1 MHCKIGFLADNCHT
15 VVMATDMGVLILSQ
29 EGQLRRDAAA
39 AFQFIVSRQKK
50 ASAADKDKSGIDEI
64 DVTVLNQSLID
75 FGISADESECI
86 VAVVVSKG
94 LLRVPLDAF
103 TEAYV
108 AARAQPT
115 PAGLDLTSDTVH
127 CYYNHAGEPLSNFY
141 PCEPPLS
148 ISGKTFATVEHY
160 YQYMKHA
167 RDDAAY
173 AEKIRTSSVSS
184 AHILGGAQRVS
195 FRSDWNSIR
204 DDVYFEGMRAKFT
217 QHETLQRAL
226 LSTGDKALV
235 QVDSDLHWGM
245 CVPDDS
251 ADGLAHGNN
260 AGGRALQRVRDEI
273 LRSLHSASEPH

>member
-1 MHCKIGFLADNCHT
+1 
-15 VVMATDMGVLILSQ
+15 MATDMGVLILSQ
-29 EGQLRRDAAA
+29 EGLLRFDAAS
-39 AFQFIVSRQKK
+39 AFEYIVSRQK
-50 ASAADKDKSGIDEI
+50 APAAYKDKSGRNEI
-64 DVTVLNQSLID
+64 DVAVLNQSLID

-86 VAVVVSKG
+86 LAVVVSKG

-103 TEAYV
+103 TDAYV
-108 AARAQPT
+108 AARAQPAS
-115 PAGLDLTSDTVH
+115 AGLDLTSDAVH

-141 PCEPPLS
+141 SCEPPLC

-184 AHILGGAQRVS
+184 AHILGGAQRAS
-195 FRSDWNSIR
+195 FRADWNPIR
-204 DDVYFEGMRAKFT
+204 DEVYLEGMRAKFT
-217 QHETLQRAL
+217 QHEALQLLL
-226 LSTGDKALV
+226 LSTNDKTVV
-235 QVDSDLHWGM
+235 QVDSDQHWGM

-273 LRSLHSASEPH
+273 KRSLHSAAAAQ